1 MKKLILLS
9 FLLWVS
15 LITGLP
21 ETGLSRQKRQ
31 SGRANVQVN
40 RSGSRGRQTVAS
52 RGSAS
57 GRATV
62 QVSLLALAVNTML
75 FIKRRSAYINNVRY
89 QTKYF
94 LKDNQPLTN
103 SKTVIKLITIVM
115 IGTMFYS
122 K

>member
-9 FLLWVS
+9 FLLWVG

-52 RGSAS
+52 KGSVS

-62 QVSLLALAVNTML
+62 QVSFLALTVY
-75 FIKRRSAYINNVRY
+75 IKRSAYKKNVRY
-89 QTKYF
+89 QSNIY
-94 LKDNQPLTN
+94 
-103 SKTVIKLITIVM
+103 LIDTQ
-115 IGTMFYS
+115 S
-122 K
+122 LSNNN

>member
-1 MKKLILLS
+1 MGQYLTNNVKVRAKIKVFFQHILFCFSNQRIFRPGKIMKKLILLS
-9 FLLWVS
+9 FLLWVG

-52 RGSAS
+52 KGSVS

-62 QVSLLALAVNTML
+62 QVSLLALTVKTLL
-75 FIKRRSAYINNVRY
+75 FI
-89 QTKYF
+89 
-94 LKDNQPLTN
+94 
-103 SKTVIKLITIVM
+103 
-115 IGTMFYS
+115 
-122 K
+122 